1 MRVDINALAVQLSMK
16 DINALL
22 KRKEQSLQKVEEL
35 KERKAKLESRLKDIE
50 SQLEALEGEVPS
62 PVPASKAAPGR
73 KKRASTDR
81 RKGGQTYK
89 ELVHEYLASVGGEVN
104 LTEIVG
110 YVIKNRTGSDSPTQP
125 QYTAVS
131 TVIRSDS
138 TVARVGRGLYQLA
151 GKAAAPASEEKAA
164 APASEKKAAK
174 KAAKKAG
181 RKASAAKAAKPG
193 PVQIAYDYLK
203 EKGGEVSAK
212 ALIAKVGGRKKG
224 RNPQG
229 IIMAIGRDKRF
240 TRPTKDTY
248 ALA

>member
-22 KRKEQSLQKVEEL
+22 KKKEKSLQKVEQL
-35 KERKAKLESRLKDIE
+35 KERKAKLLARLSDIE
-50 SQLEALEGEVPS
+50 SQLEALEGEVSS
-62 PVPASKAAPGR
+62 PVPASEAAPGR
-73 KKRASTDR
+73 KRRASTGR

-110 YVIKNRTGSDSPTQP
+110 YVIKKRTGSDSPTQP

-138 TVARVGRGLYQLA
+138 AVARVGRGLYQLV
-151 GKAAAPASEEKAA
+151 GKAAAPAPEEKA
-164 APASEKKAAK
+164 PKKATK

-181 RKASAAKAAKPG
+181 KKAAAAKAAKPG
-193 PVQIAYDYLK
+193 PVQIAYEFLK

-212 ALIAKVGGRKKG
+212 ALIAKVAGRKKG